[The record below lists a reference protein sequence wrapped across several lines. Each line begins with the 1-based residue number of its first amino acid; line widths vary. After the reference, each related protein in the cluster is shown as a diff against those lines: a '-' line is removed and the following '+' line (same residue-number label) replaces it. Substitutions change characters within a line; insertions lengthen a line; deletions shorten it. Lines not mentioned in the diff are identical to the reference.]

1 MQNCCARCKAPSAGV
16 FPWVSGLLFHF
27 WSLDFILDETEN
39 SYRGLF
45 TDKHICMNKA
55 GILL

>member
-1 MQNCCARCKAPSAGV
+1 MQNCARCKSPSAV
-16 FPWVSGLLFHF
+16 AFPWFSGLLFHF
-27 WSLDFILDETEN
+27 RSLDFILDETEN
-39 SYRGLF
+39 SCRGLF